1 MEKQANSIN
10 PKEREKMQKEF
21 DEVARGIEAQANRML
36 DRNPDMKKKVMAA
49 LFGEPKQNN
58 N

>member
-21 DEVARGIEAQANRML
+21 DEVAHEHRSS
-36 DRNPDMKKKVMAA
+36 
-49 LFGEPKQNN
+49 GESNVR
-58 N
+58 